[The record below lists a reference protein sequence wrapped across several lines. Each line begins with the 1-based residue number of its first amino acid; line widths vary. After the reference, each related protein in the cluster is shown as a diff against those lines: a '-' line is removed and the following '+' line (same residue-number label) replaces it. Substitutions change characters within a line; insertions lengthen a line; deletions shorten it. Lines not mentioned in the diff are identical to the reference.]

1 MSASIRHPRPGTDAE
16 SRPFFEGC
24 GRGELLLQRCAA
36 CGALRVRPR
45 ALCPECLS
53 DEAAWVRASGRGTVH
68 TYTVTHQNQ
77 APGFREALP
86 YVLAYVDLEEGVRLL
101 TNLVD
106 CDPADVHVGMPVT
119 VDFADVGGQL
129 AVPRFRPA

>member
-1 MSASIRHPRPGTDAE
+1 MSAIRHPRPVVDWE
-16 SRPFFEGC
+16 SRPFWEGC
-24 GRGELLLQRCAA
+24 GRGELLLQRCAD
-36 CGALRVRPR
+36 CGTLRARPC

-53 DEAAWVRASGRGTVH
+53 DAIDWVVASGGGTLH
-68 TYTVTHQNQ
+68 TFTVTHQNH

-106 CDPADVHVGMPVT
+106 CEPEKLRIGMPLR
-119 VDFADVGGQL
+119 VDFADLEGNI
-129 AVPRFRPA
+129 AIPRFRPA